1 MTYTSRLP
9 DVAVVKKLK
18 SSRQANA
25 EATSARIVHHAYEL
39 LCERGY
45 RGTTMEAV
53 AGRAGV
59 AVQTVYFVFHT
70 KDDLLQAVHSWTV
83 LGEENQPPQLQ
94 GWHIAA
100 LREADAARALEKLVA
115 GVATINAR
123 MAPLI
128 PVYHAVSMDPAGE
141 IYRRS
146 ELLRRDDMDQL
157 VDTLTKK
164 TPLRRGLTRRQAADL
179 IFVLTGPECYR
190 SFVLDAGWTQQ
201 QWVRWVSRTLRYDL
215 LLLPS

>member
-1 MTYTSRLP
+1 
-9 DVAVVKKLK
+9 VAVVKKHE
-18 SSRQANA
+18 SSRQAKA
-25 EATSARIVHHAYEL
+25 EATSARIVHHAYQL

-45 RGTTMEAV
+45 RGTTMEAI

-59 AVQTVYFVFHT
+59 AIQTVYFVFHT
-70 KDDLLQAVHSWTV
+70 KDHLLQAVHSWTV
-83 LGEENQPPQLQ
+83 LGEENQPPQRQ

-100 LREADAARALEKLVA
+100 LQEADAARALGRLVA
-115 GVATINAR
+115 GIATIDAR

-128 PVYHAVSMDPAGE
+128 PVYHAVSTDPAGE
-141 IYRRS
+141 IYQRS
-146 ELLRRDDMDQL
+146 EQLRRDDMAKL

-164 TPLRRGLTRRQAADL
+164 TPLRQGVTRRQAADL

-201 QWVRWVSRTLRYDL
+201 QWVRWVSRTLRHDL
-215 LLLPS
+215 LPRPT